1 MADADEHLADSS
13 SAAALPGE
21 ASLRRIAWLTPL
33 FGLLGASLA
42 LTLRRPDWAKGVIL
56 GAILSWFN
64 FRWLKRGIQAFALA
78 AAHQSGS
85 PRPHVPVWTYL
96 AAALRYGLIGLAVY
110 VIFTY
115 LHFPLVSIVAGLCA
129 LGVATIAA
137 SVWEILN
144 PVE

>member
-1 MADADEHLADSS
+1 MAEENAAGSEAA
-13 SAAALPGE
+13 SAAQPGE

-33 FGLLGASLA
+33 LGLAGSGIA
-42 LTLRRPDWAKGVIL
+42 LIVHRPDWAKGVIL

-78 AAHQSGS
+78 AAHQSGL
-85 PRPHVPVWTYL
+85 PRPHMPVWTYL

-144 PVE
+144 PAE